1 MNCWSILEFTEN
13 FGANGAALYI
23 VDYSSVIVN
32 DNTSLFFQYNT
43 ASNHGG
49 AIYSEARTQTRG
61 YCFIKH
67 NNSSLEPNEWKT
79 NVSFSENRASMGNS
93 IYMNS
98 VQSCVWPK
106 YNKNSTFCWKGWS
119 FLSSNSCL
127 YELRSGPAYVT
138 YNGPAKHTVY
148 PGECIQTSAVFDDWD
163 NDITDQTNLQVNVLS
178 GTIRAISYN
187 EPDWSVYIWISQYPI
202 L

>member
-1 MNCWSILEFTEN
+1 M
-13 FGANGAALYI
+13 
-23 VDYSSVIVN
+23 
-32 DNTSLFFQYNT
+32 
-43 ASNHGG
+43 
-49 AIYSEARTQTRG
+49 
-61 YCFIKH
+61 
-67 NNSSLEPNEWKT
+67 
-79 NVSFSENRASMGNS
+79 
-93 IYMNS
+93 
-98 VQSCVWPK
+98 
-106 YNKNSTFCWKGWS
+106 
-119 FLSSNSCL
+119 SSNSCL